1 MSGDRELF
9 EMMRNRGSGGELPTC
24 DAMAVVPKR
33 LAVVPKRLAVAAKK
47 LEPIDERIQKIM
59 RYRPWIIAGAILLAF
74 LIGTAL

>member
-9 EMMRNRGSGGELPTC
+9 EMMRNRGSGGELPAC
-24 DAMAVVPKR
+24 DA

-47 LEPIDERIQKIM
+47 WEPIDERIQKIV
-59 RYRPWIIAGAILLAF
+59 RYRFWIIAGAILLAF